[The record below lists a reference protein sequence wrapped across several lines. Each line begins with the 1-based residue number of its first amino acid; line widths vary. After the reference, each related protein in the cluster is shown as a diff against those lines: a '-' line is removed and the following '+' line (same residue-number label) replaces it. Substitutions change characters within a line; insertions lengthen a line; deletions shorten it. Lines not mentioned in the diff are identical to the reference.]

1 MDVLGKNIK
10 VQESFLYLLWKSVID
25 RPLALLVLIVLSPL
39 MAIIAVLIRLDS
51 PGLPIFRQERVGE
64 NGRRFALY
72 KFRTMFVDN
81 DDSEYREYV
90 RSLITGGVPYKTQ
103 QNGRPVYKIDDDAR
117 VTRLGEFLRGTNL
130 DELPQLLNVLKGE
143 MSCVGP
149 RPDTPFAIEMYQD
162 WHLNRLSA
170 IPGITGLWQVSDRS
184 SLTFD
189 EMVRL
194 DIQYINNWSPLL
206 DCRILLLTA
215 RVILARDG
223 SHRGGKER
231 DDG

>member
-1 MDVLGKNIK
+1 
-10 VQESFLYLLWKSVID
+10 
-25 RPLALLVLIVLSPL
+25 
-39 MAIIAVLIRLDS
+39 
-51 PGLPIFRQERVGE
+51 
-64 NGRRFALY
+64 
-72 KFRTMFVDN
+72 MFVDN

-117 VTRLGEFLRGTNL
+117 VTRLGEFLRRTNL